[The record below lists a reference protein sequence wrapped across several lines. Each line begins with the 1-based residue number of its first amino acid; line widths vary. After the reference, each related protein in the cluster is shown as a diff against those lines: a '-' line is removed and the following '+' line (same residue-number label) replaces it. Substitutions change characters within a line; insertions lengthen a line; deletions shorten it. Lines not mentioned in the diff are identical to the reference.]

1 MTTAGETRHV
11 PGVKSFAQQGF
22 ADFEAPTW
30 WAFLGRAG
38 TPEPILRRMQEA
50 MAQALADAEVRSKIE
65 EQGADVVA
73 GTPAE
78 CGRFLDAGIEKWGK
92 VIRDHQVSA
101 DS

>member
-1 MTTAGETRHV
+1 V
-11 PGVKSFAQQGF
+11 PGVKSFAEQGF

-38 TPEPILRRMQEA
+38 TPQPIVDRMRE
-50 MAQALADAEVRSKIE
+50 ALAKSLADPEVKSKIE

-73 GTPAE
+73 STPE
-78 CGRFLDAGIEKWGK
+78 VCGRFVANEIERWGQ
-92 VIRDHQVSA
+92 VIRAANIRA